1 MISAKKHKIRVLL
14 VDDSPTKR
22 DIFAALV
29 RDESDMEIAGIAMD
43 GKEGVEMAQKLRP
56 DVITMDIEMPN
67 MNGIEATKII
77 MSTVPTPIVIVSS
90 LSKAQII
97 YTMEAMHL
105 GAVDVVAVTEGF
117 KKISEEFVRK
127 VRLASKIKVVR
138 YIESRQPGV
147 KTQLLP
153 VSEPSAAKPFSR
165 SRIVVIGVSTGGPT
179 ALFEILSQLPEDF
192 PAPVV
197 IVQHMMGGFTEGL
210 AEWLNSNCA
219 LSVREAK
226 KGELLKPGSA
236 LICPGDYNL
245 RVTSQRNVE
254 LNPVPPDALYKPSVD
269 AMMKSVAET
278 CRSDVV
284 GVILT
289 GMGKD
294 GCEGMAAIKSNK
306 GKTLAQDEA
315 SCIVYG
321 MPKVAIETGC
331 IDRISSIKKMAEAIT
346 AMLQET

>member
-1 MISAKKHKIRVLL
+1 MNPKKQKIRVLI

-29 RDESDMEIAGIAMD
+29 RDEKDMEVAGIATD
-43 GKEGVEMAQKLRP
+43 GRQAVELAQKLRP

-67 MNGIEATKII
+67 MNGIEATKAI

-138 YIESRQPGV
+138 YIDAKQSAV

-153 VSEPSAAKPFSR
+153 VSQPVPFKTPAR
-165 SRIVVIGVSTGGPT
+165 SRVIAIGVSTGGPT
-179 ALFEILSQLPEDF
+179 ALFEILSQLPPDF
-192 PAPVV
+192 PAPIL

-219 LSVREAK
+219 LTVREAK
-226 KGELLKPGSA
+226 NGELIKPGDA
-236 LICPGDYNL
+236 LVCPGDYNM
-245 RVTSQRNVE
+245 RVTSQRTIE
-254 LNPVPPDALYKPSVD
+254 LIPVPPDDLYKPSVD
-269 AMMKSVAET
+269 FMMKSVAES
-278 CRSDVV
+278 CKSDVV

-294 GCEGMAAIKSNK
+294 GCEGMQLIKKN
-306 GKTLAQDEA
+306 GGRTLAQDEA

-321 MPKVAIETGC
+321 MPKVAIEAGC
-331 IDRISSIKKMAEAIT
+331 IDRVSPIKKMADEINAR
-346 AMLQET
+346 LQE